1 MHHTKQD
8 AVSHDHRRL
17 AEQHGL
23 ESEDITHGDTA
34 PGEKMEDH
42 DCAYVQQQAKAWN
55 AVSYKYGVEKQEA
68 VFGDVVLTD
77 FGQHRFEQ
85 EFGETAFGQ
94 DAASADGGCTI
105 RHFNK

>member
-1 MHHTKQD
+1 
-8 AVSHDHRRL
+8 
-17 AEQHGL
+17 
-23 ESEDITHGDTA
+23 
-34 PGEKMEDH
+34 MEDH